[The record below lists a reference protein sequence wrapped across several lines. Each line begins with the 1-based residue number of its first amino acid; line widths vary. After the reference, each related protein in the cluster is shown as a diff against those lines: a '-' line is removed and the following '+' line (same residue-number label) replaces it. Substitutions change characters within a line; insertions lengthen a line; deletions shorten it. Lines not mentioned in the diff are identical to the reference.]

1 MIRMGLGE
9 KTASTEP
16 SRGTFSKVS
25 PDWSKQLKCDM
36 HVTFLSCN
44 LIGQPTLPVKFKHKQ
59 TQQTQETR
67 ETQETQE
74 TRETQET

>member
-1 MIRMGLGE
+1 MRTGPKKKNRSRERPGNE
-9 KTASTEP
+9 ASKRSKTGGGNEP

-44 LIGQPTLPVKFKHKQ
+44 LIGQPTLPVKFKHK
-59 TQQTQETR
+59 
-67 ETQETQE
+67 
-74 TRETQET
+74 